1 MNNIINQIMQNVIE
15 TMRKIT
21 TKTLESEMTWQKKCQ
36 VIDCY
41 GDNRIGKKHILNIT
55 NQWYTG
61 YMEGDK
67 MATKSIL
74 KDINIRDKQLA
85 KRFVNALENAE
96 NMKSKEVLM
105 SKNVNNI
112 TKSQIKMIF
121 AE

>member
-1 MNNIINQIMQNVIE
+1 
-15 TMRKIT
+15 
-21 TKTLESEMTWQKKCQ
+21 MTWQKKCQ

>member
-1 MNNIINQIMQNVIE
+1 
-15 TMRKIT
+15 
-21 TKTLESEMTWQKKCQ
+21 
-36 VIDCY
+36 
-41 GDNRIGKKHILNIT
+41 
-55 NQWYTG
+55 
-61 YMEGDK
+61 